1 MISVKGMT
9 TCTPEFHRVAKAGE
23 LEANAKD
30 RTEAILDELELS
42 ELPDGVW
49 HDARARVAAMFE
61 LCEGDC
67 EWA

>member
-9 TCTPEFHRVAKAGE
+9 TCTREFHRVAKSAE
-23 LEANAKD
+23 LEADAKH
-30 RTEAILDELELS
+30 RTEEILDELELA
-42 ELPDGVW
+42 ELPNGVW

-67 EWA
+67 E